1 LPPEK
6 PAHGR
11 SVRLP
16 PHSFFFLGQLSNH
29 RASMDRRTY
38 ALLLAY
44 DGSPFR
50 GWQRQPPL
58 PTVQGAVEAALAQ
71 TLGRPLD
78 LFGAGRTDAGVHAE
92 AQVAHF
98 HARLPVELDAL
109 RDGLRANLPAT
120 IRLLAAAAASD
131 SFHARSSSVGKR
143 YRYRFSWG
151 ARDESSRTFW
161 LGARAEPRWERARE
175 ALAEL
180 AKLPHLSGLASPSKG
195 AKPAPPLESWTL
207 DADDAATVG
216 IAGGVATLELKAK
229 AFRKHEVRN
238 LAGHLAAI
246 ALGLAEPS
254 SLSVLARMQRP
265 WRGATAPPHGL
276 TLLEVLY
283 PADLDPFR
291 STAEGQ
297 NGAEAALD
305 RANTSAAI
313 SR

>member
-1 LPPEK
+1 M
-6 PAHGR
+6 
-11 SVRLP
+11 
-16 PHSFFFLGQLSNH
+16 Q
-29 RASMDRRTY
+29 RRTY

-44 DGSPFR
+44 DGSPYR

-58 PTVQGAVEAALAQ
+58 PTVQGAVEAALAE
-71 TLGRPLD
+71 TLGRKLD

-98 HARLPVELDAL
+98 HARLPVEVGAL
-109 RDGLRANLPAT
+109 QDGLRARLPAT
-120 IRLLAAAAASD
+120 IRLRAAAAASD

-151 ARDESSRTFW
+151 PREEPAAAFW
-161 LGARAEPRWERARE
+161 LGVAAEPRWERARD
-175 ALAEL
+175 ALAGL
-180 AKLPHLSGLASPSKG
+180 SKLPHLSGLASPSKG
-195 AKPAPPLESWTL
+195 AKPAPPLESWSL
-207 DADDAATVG
+207 AIDEEAAPAPG
-216 IAGGVATLELKAK
+216 RGLATLEVKAK
-229 AFRKHEVRN
+229 AFRKHQVRN

-254 SLSVLARMQRP
+254 SLAVLARMQRP

-276 TLLEVLY
+276 TLVEVLY
-283 PADLDPFR
+283 PPDLDPFR
-291 STAEGQ
+291 STGEGQ
-297 NGAEAALD
+297 NGADAALE